1 MVRMTEHTASGN
13 PRRIHSKG
21 VNTTGKSVLWFF
33 ALVAVTFVTTYFSPP
48 VIASVW
54 YASLL
59 VMYYL
64 SDDEPMWLA
73 FFLVTIDGF
82 MGFFGLYEVSM
93 NLLPGLPAVE
103 ISQIYILLTVVKAL
117 QKKNRARVFYIKY
130 LQVLGGYVIFL
141 IIWGQLMGLS
151 GGLNVYF
158 RVLKT
163 TLPFVLF
170 FSLPHLLTDIRDYK
184 RFFSIIFI
192 VIILA
197 LVTQLHTLFTGSH
210 PVERLNPAT
219 SEAVDTDDFRVFY
232 SATATLTGLFGAL
245 FFLSMDR
252 GRVFSVWILLFVVF
266 SSLMIAVISATRGW
280 MIGFAVITLLSL
292 MTIRRVGPLKL
303 AGFVVFTGLFVLL
316 ALSNDR
322 VSSQLKY
329 SGERLV
335 KLESVGEGDVTA
347 QGTLQ
352 RLNIRQPRVIRIWKE
367 NPLFGWGFSDVYYST
382 SDGHVGNFNLLMFS
396 GVAGMALLYG
406 FLIYFSYMLYLSYR
420 HFPRSSPYKR
430 SSLIFIGFLAG
441 WFVIHSTSGQQF
453 SFSALPLQAM
463 PQALFLSLGA
473 MHYNNSL
480 KHLSGNHVR
489 QNPHPLP

>member
-1 MVRMTEHTASGN
+1 MKVLTAYDHKGRIRVRGE
-13 PRRIHSKG
+13 
-21 VNTTGKSVLWFF
+21 NTTGKSVLWFF
-33 ALVAVTFVTTYFSPP
+33 ALVAVTFVTTYFSPTA
-48 VIASVW
+48 IASVW
-54 YASLL
+54 YVALL

-82 MGFFGLYEVSM
+82 MGFFGLYEVSL

-117 QKKNRARVFYIKY
+117 QKKSRIRVFYKKY

-141 IIWGQLMGLS
+141 ILWGQLMGLS

-163 TLPFVLF
+163 TLPFLLF
-170 FSLPHLLTDIRDYK
+170 FSLPKLLTEMRDYK
-184 RFFSIIFI
+184 RFYSIIFI
-192 VIILA
+192 VIVLA
-197 LVTQLHTLFTGSH
+197 LVMQLNTLFTGTH
-210 PVERLNPAT
+210 PIEQIRPAT
-219 SEAVDTDDFRVFY
+219 SDSVDTDDFRVFY
-232 SATATLTGLFGAL
+232 SATATLAGLFGAL

-252 GRVFSVWILLFVVF
+252 GRFFNVWVLLLVVF

-280 MIGFAVITLLSL
+280 MIGFAVVTLLSL

-316 ALSNDR
+316 ALSNNK
-322 VSSQLKY
+322 VSDQLKY

-335 KLESVGEGDVTA
+335 KLESVGEGDITA

-352 RLNIRQPRVIRIWKE
+352 RLNVRQPRVIRIWKE
-367 NPLFGWGFSDVYYST
+367 NPLFGWGFSDVYYSN

-396 GVAGMALLYG
+396 GVTGVALLYG

-430 SSLIFIGFLAG
+430 SSLIFIVFLAG

-463 PQALFLSLGA
+463 PQAVFLSLGA

-480 KHLSGNHVR
+480 KYLYGSHVSK
-489 QNPHPLP
+489 NPDSLP